1 MRKKNLIDTI
11 RENIVRLRKANGWS
25 QTDLAKKM
33 KTSQRLVAYYED
45 KSANMPLEKLQEF
58 AEVFDVSVGAL
69 LDERPVNGNVGP
81 EVDLRLL
88 KRVKQ
93 IDSLPR
99 RAKDALI
106 HNINT
111 AIENHEMK
119 AEKRQNKKVAASL
132 E

>member
-1 MRKKNLIDTI
+1 MHKKNLIKTI

-25 QTDLAKKM
+25 QTDLAKRM
-33 KTSQRLVAYYED
+33 NTSQRLVAYYED

-58 AEVFDVSVGAL
+58 AEAFSVSIGAL
-69 LDERPVNGNVGP
+69 LDERPITGNVGP

-93 IDSLPR
+93 IDALPR

-119 AEKRQNKKVAASL
+119 MAKRQSKK
-132 E
+132 